1 MSQFEQLDSISNKSG
16 GVLRTADALMA
27 GVSKPVLAAFVEARG
42 YERVSHGIYLAPD
55 AWKDSMYI
63 LELRCPQ
70 VVFSHE
76 TALFLHDLTDRE
88 PTQYSVT
95 VKTGYNPSRLKADG
109 IKVYTVKKGLYELGI
124 TTGSTP
130 FGHSVAVYD
139 LERTV
144 CDVVRSK
151 SSIEAQSFQNAL
163 KLYVRRSDKNLSR
176 LMEYAKALRVEKHLR
191 QYLEVLL

>member
-27 GVSKPVLAAFVEARG
+27 GVSKPVLAEFVEARG

-55 AWKDSMYI
+55 TWKDSMYI

-109 IKVYTVKKGLYELGI
+109 VKVYTVKKELYELGI
-124 TTGSTP
+124 TTGNTP

-163 KLYVRRSDKNLSR
+163 KLYARRSDKNLSR
-176 LMEYAKALRVEKHLR
+176 LMEYAKALRVERRLR